1 MGRIAPV
8 VAGVLIVIG
17 AWWVWGW
24 LFPSDEALIHRTL
37 DRIAASVGNED
48 GDGNLARLGRVAT
61 LREEFHPELFVD
73 AGPPFRELRGR
84 EAVIGAVARTG
95 TLLQDLEVSFTDVV
109 IAVEPSRQA
118 ASVTLVAEA
127 RFRAGEA
134 GGPAY
139 EARELDVRF
148 VRHEGRWVVSE
159 VLLVGG
165 LAPLR

>member
-1 MGRIAPV
+1 MARITPL
-8 VAGVLIVIG
+8 VAGVLIVAG
-17 AWWVWGW
+17 GWWAWGW
-24 LFPSDEALIHRTL
+24 LFPSDEALIRRTL
-37 DRIAASVGNED
+37 DRIATAVGAEA

-61 LREEFHPELFVD
+61 LREEFHPDLFVD

-95 TLLQDLEVSFTDVV
+95 GVLQDLDVSFTDVA

-118 ASVTLVAEA
+118 ASATLVAEA
-127 RFRAGEA
+127 RFRDGDA
-134 GGPAY
+134 GGRAY

-148 VRHEGRWVVSE
+148 VQHEGRWVVSE
-159 VLLVGG
+159 VMLIGG